1 VRLPFTLRDPP
12 VQANF
17 DKIAAALGEQAFKTS
32 LPLGSGW
39 GNYGGGYET
48 ASYSRIGRL
57 VVLQGLVTKTSG
69 TPTAG
74 DLIGVLPAGFRPS
87 GGLLFAVA
95 TGETPAVGRVDLSAS
110 GNINWTAGASGE
122 ADYTA
127 LSGIVFVAA

>member
-17 DKIAAALGEQAFKTS
+17 DKIAAALGEQTFKRA
-32 LPLGSGW
+32 LPFAAGW
-39 GNYGGGYET
+39 GNYGAGFET

-57 VVLQGLVTKTSG
+57 VVLQGLVTKTGG

-74 DLIGVLPAGFRPS
+74 DLIAVLPIGFRPS
-87 GGLLFAVA
+87 GGLVFAVA
-95 TGETPAVGRVDLSAS
+95 TGETTAVGRVDLAAN
-110 GNINWTAGASGE
+110 GNINWRAGASGE